1 MNTRNIVEFALLVAK
16 HNPSV
21 EVWQLTDLI
30 MYATELHALYERQC
44 NGYQNNQ
51 MEKRDLTR
59 EENIL
64 NSVRDIANAIGCKFY
79 NNRDPRG
86 LPIYLYFPEMIS
98 YNDILSDGGW
108 HGIGVPIR

>member
-1 MNTRNIVEFALLVAK
+1 MNIRNIVEFTLLVVK
-16 HNPSV
+16 HNPSI
-21 EVWQLTDLI
+21 ETWQLADLI
-30 MYATELHALYERQC
+30 TYANELHTIYERQC
-44 NGYQNNQ
+44 NGYYSTRAEN
-51 MEKRDLTR
+51 RDLKC

-64 NSVRDIANAIGCKFY
+64 NSVRDIANAIGCNFY

-86 LPIYLYFPEMIS
+86 LPIYLYFPDMIG